1 MGLEWH
7 EGELMIAFVCVC
19 VCVCGMWTVPLNIP
33 AWKDASLSINICF
46 FPAIKMFKT
55 QVEKINFNF

>member
-1 MGLEWH
+1 
-7 EGELMIAFVCVC
+7 MIAFVC